1 MADQTIEFFIP
12 FYGDPRYL
20 LEAVESLRAMHD
32 PDWRVTVLDDCY
44 PHADV
49 DSMLAQL
56 GDARVR
62 VARNDRNL
70 GANGNYRTALEV
82 ATADY
87 VVILGADDR
96 VLPNYLTRIRSV
108 VAAHEPDI
116 AQPGASV
123 IDDSGH
129 PHLPLGDR
137 VKGWLTPRP
146 PEPRAYRGQLIAT
159 SLLTGN
165 WAYFPSLCWRRE
177 TVQRLGFRPFHVVQ
191 DLALIIDVL
200 MEGGTMAID
209 PTVAFEYRRHR
220 ASDSSVKAT
229 TGERFDE
236 EQAYLREIAVELD
249 ARGWRLAALAARARL
264 TSRLHAG
271 LTAAAVVRND
281 GTAARRLLRNALT

>member
-1 MADQTIEFFIP
+1 MAEHTIEFFIP
-12 FYGDPRYL
+12 FYGDPSYL
-20 LEAVESLRAMHD
+20 LETVESLRAMDD

-44 PHADV
+44 PYADV
-49 DSMLAQL
+49 GSMLAQL
-56 GDARVR
+56 EDSRVK
-62 VARNDRNL
+62 VIRNDRNL
-70 GANGNYRTALEV
+70 GANGNYRAALEA

-96 VLPNYLTRIRSV
+96 VLPNYLSRVRSV
-108 VAAHEPDI
+108 VAGHEPDI
-116 AQPGASV
+116 VQPGALV
-123 IDDSGH
+123 IDDSGRR
-129 PHLPLGDR
+129 HLPLGDR
-137 VKGWLTPRP
+137 VKRWLTPHP
-146 PEPRAYRGQLIAT
+146 PKPRTYRGQPIAT

-191 DLALIIDVL
+191 DLALIVDVL
-200 MEGGTMAID
+200 MDGGTMAID

-220 ASDSSVKAT
+220 ASDSSVKAA

-236 EQAYLREIAVELD
+236 EQTYLRQIAAELD
-249 ARGWRLAALAARARL
+249 ARGWRMAGLAARARL

-271 LTAAAVVRND
+271 LTAASVARND